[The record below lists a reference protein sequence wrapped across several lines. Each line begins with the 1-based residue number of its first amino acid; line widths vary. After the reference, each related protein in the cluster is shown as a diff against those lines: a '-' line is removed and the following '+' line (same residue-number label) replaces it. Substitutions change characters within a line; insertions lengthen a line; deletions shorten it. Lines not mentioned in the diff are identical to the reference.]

1 MSDLSLNIPD
11 FRASERTFQL
21 LTQVAGR
28 AGRGNKPGKVLI
40 QTHNPRHHSLLCAK
54 EHNTTQFMELELER
68 RLNLR
73 MPPFHSLT
81 LIVCSSPHEG
91 RAEKM
96 AQAIYERIR
105 TVIANTPRTTAQGS
119 VDNAA
124 TGAEIKVIGPIEAPM
139 KKLRNRFRWQLLL
152 KADNVRRL
160 LHLLKH
166 VFESPPSIKRDEL
179 VQIDV
184 DPHHLL

>member
-1 MSDLSLNIPD
+1 
-11 FRASERTFQL
+11 
-21 LTQVAGR
+21 
-28 AGRGNKPGKVLI
+28 
-40 QTHNPRHHSLLCAK
+40 
-54 EHNTTQFMELELER
+54 
-68 RLNLR
+68 

-81 LIVCSSPHEG
+81 LIVCSSPHEE

-96 AQAIYERIR
+96 AQAIYASIR
-105 TVIANTPRTTAQGS
+105 TVIANRPRTTAQES
-119 VDNAA
+119 VENAA
-124 TGAEIKVIGPIEAPM
+124 TGDEIKVIGPIEAPM
-139 KKLRNRFRWQLLL
+139 KKLRNRFRWQVLL
-152 KADNVRRL
+152 KADNVRQL

>member
-1 MSDLSLNIPD
+1 
-11 FRASERTFQL
+11 
-21 LTQVAGR
+21 
-28 AGRGNKPGKVLI
+28 
-40 QTHNPRHHSLLCAK
+40 
-54 EHNTTQFMELELER
+54 MELELER

-81 LIVCSSPHEG
+81 LIVCSSPHEE
-91 RAEKM
+91 RSEKM
-96 AQAIYERIR
+96 AQEIYDRIR
-105 TVIANTPRTTAQGS
+105 TIISNTVRAVLVES
-119 VDNAA
+119 DDE
-124 TGAEIKVIGPIEAPM
+124 AESADAVKVIGPIEAPM

-152 KADNVRRL
+152 KADNVRQL